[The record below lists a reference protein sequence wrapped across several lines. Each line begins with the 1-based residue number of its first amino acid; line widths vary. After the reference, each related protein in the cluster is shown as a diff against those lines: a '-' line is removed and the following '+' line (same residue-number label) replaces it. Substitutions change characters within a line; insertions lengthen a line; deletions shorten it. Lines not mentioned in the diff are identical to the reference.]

1 MQLKLLAFAQA
12 HDLLGFQER
21 LVEVEPEET
30 PRRLLGRLAPL
41 FDAAGV
47 RVAIDCEYCSWDTP
61 IGAQARELAIIP
73 PVSGG

>member
-12 HDLLGFQER
+12 HDLLGFREQEI
-21 LVEVEPEET
+21 EAAPEET
-30 PRRLLGRLAPL
+30 PRQVLARLAPA
-41 FDAAGV
+41 FEPKSARAAV
-47 RVAIDCEYCSWDTP
+47 DCEYHDWDSP